1 MFILSGNYA
10 NGRTKLNETL
20 TEEPYDGRL
29 SRTVP
34 REVWGEIPLTY
45 STKNQT
51 YETIKP
57 CIINISFILIL
68 HKR

>member
-10 NGRTKLNETL
+10 NGRTKLNESL

-45 STKNQT
+45 SIRKTHSTELSNLD
-51 YETIKP
+51 
-57 CIINISFILIL
+57 LIL
-68 HKR
+68 YF